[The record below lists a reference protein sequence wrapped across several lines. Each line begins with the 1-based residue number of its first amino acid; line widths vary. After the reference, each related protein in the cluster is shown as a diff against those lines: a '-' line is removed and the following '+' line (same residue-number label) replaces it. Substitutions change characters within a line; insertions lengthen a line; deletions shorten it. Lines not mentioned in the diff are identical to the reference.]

1 MGTYRLFVCKN
12 TLPLKWVFLDFLG
25 SQFMVFAN
33 DWPIPAILVI
43 PDDHEGYGVR
53 SSEKFLSFSYSRMI
67 QWWPKSM
74 FFLYMGY
81 KYKK

>member
-53 SSEKFLSFSYSRMI
+53 SSEKFFCHFPIGRGDKGGEKGLFLLYS
-67 QWWPKSM
+67 
-74 FFLYMGY
+74 G
-81 KYKK
+81 